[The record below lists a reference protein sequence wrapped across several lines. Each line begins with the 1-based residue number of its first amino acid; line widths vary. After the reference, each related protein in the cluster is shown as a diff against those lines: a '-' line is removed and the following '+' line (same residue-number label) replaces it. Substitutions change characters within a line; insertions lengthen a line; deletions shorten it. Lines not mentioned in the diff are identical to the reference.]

1 MEAGEPQDCTSWLP
15 DELALRILSYLD
27 AKDILQ
33 VAQTCQRWRE
43 LAEDE
48 GLWQGKCKADG
59 IEEPPQVTRS
69 RAKGL
74 RSGPWR
80 SAYTNQLRI
89 DNNWLR
95 RRCKTIKLD
104 IYSYNLNFSHW
115 TFDGKEMVC
124 IGIRD
129 KIKIFSAVTGKWLRS
144 LVGHTNS
151 ICAMRMR
158 DHMIVSGSKD
168 RTVKVWNAES
178 GECIH
183 TLGGHT
189 GAVCCVNLHEK
200 WAASGSC
207 DGTIRIWDTETGRCL
222 YNLTLHHQNIVY
234 VQYDGQRV
242 LSVDDYSMVKIWEQ
256 KTQSCLLM
264 FPSPIYNIRHLELS
278 GRRLLVVTRNGAITV
293 WDTDTG
299 ECIQTVTDLQNYI
312 AAVSVK
318 ANMLVSKLKGL
329 RATFKDIKNKDNLE
343 ILTDS
348 ERFRRYME
356 NLRLRRKFET
366 NISGFGPVPLWDM
379 KSNIAMYKV
388 TINNNFVFE
397 FLVSPTKLVCLIVGG
412 YRQQEVLVL
421 DFIKRKKKR

>member
-43 LAEDE
+43 LAQYDS
-48 GLWQGKCKADG
+48 LWCEKCKADG

-80 SAYTNQLRI
+80 RAYIRQLRI
-89 DNNWLR
+89 DNNWR
-95 RRCKTIKLD
+95 RGRFKTIELD
-104 IYSYNLNFSHW
+104 IYCDDLIFSHW

-124 IGIRD
+124 IGRR
-129 KIKIFSAVTGKWLRS
+129 KEIKIWSAVTGEHIRT
-144 LVGHTNS
+144 LVGHTDE
-151 ICAMRMR
+151 ILTLRMR
-158 DHMIVSGSKD
+158 DHMIVSGSED

-189 GAVCCVNLHEK
+189 GAVCCVNLHEERIV
-200 WAASGSC
+200 SGSR

-222 YNLTLHHQNIVY
+222 HVLTLHHQNIVY

-256 KTQSCLLM
+256 KTQSCLLT

-318 ANMLVSKLKGL
+318 ANMLASYLKDL
-329 RATFKDIKNKDNLE
+329 RATDVENKDNLE
-343 ILTDS
+343 ILKDS

-379 KSNIAMYKV
+379 KSNIGIDKITRTNM
-388 TINNNFVFE
+388 FVFK

-412 YRQQEVLVL
+412 YSQQEVLVL
-421 DFIKRKKKR
+421 DFGKRKKKR

>member
-48 GLWQGKCKADG
+48 GLWEGKCKADG

-69 RAKGL
+69 RAKGSG
-74 RSGPWR
+74 SGPWR
-80 SAYTNQLRI
+80 RAYTNQLRV
-89 DNNWLR
+89 DTNWHR
-95 RRCKTIKLD
+95 GRCKTIKLD
-104 IYSYNLNFSHW
+104 MHYDDLIFSHW

-144 LVGHTNS
+144 LVGHTKS
-151 ICAMRMR
+151 ICAIRMR
-158 DHMIVSGSKD
+158 DHMIVSGSED
-168 RTVKVWNAES
+168 QTVKVWNAES

-189 GAVCCVNLHEK
+189 GAVCCVNLHEERIV
-200 WAASGSC
+200 SGSR

-222 YNLTLHHQNIVY
+222 HDLTLHHQNIVY

-256 KTQSCLLM
+256 KTQSCLLT

-318 ANMLVSKLKGL
+318 ANMLVSNLKGL
-329 RATFKDIKNKDNLE
+329 RFAFKDIKNKDNLE
-343 ILTDS
+343 ILKDS
-348 ERFRRYME
+348 KRFQRYME

-379 KSNIAMYKV
+379 KSNIGIDEV
-388 TINNNFVFE
+388 TINDNLVFE
-397 FLVSPTKLVCLIVGG
+397 FLVSPTKLVCLIVG
-412 YRQQEVLVL
+412 RFQAVKVLVL
-421 DFIKRKKKR
+421 DFGNQERR